1 MINALFGYVKKAVR
15 LLNKK
20 AQITLF
26 PTNISQIF
34 VKIADL
40 LTLV

>member
-15 LLNKK
+15 LLSKK

-26 PTNISQIF
+26 PANICQIS

-40 LTLV
+40 LILV